1 VLGNS
6 NHPEPVPGL
15 LTGGELL
22 VACYNACAAKSMS
35 VSTTSAWV
43 ANRREIAS
51 HRAAPDQEYTW
62 LGKSSASIS
71 GRPTQ
76 WLR

>member
-6 NHPEPVPGL
+6 NHPEPVPGP

-22 VACYNACAAKSMS
+22 VGCCNACAAKSMS

-43 ANRREIAS
+43 ASRREIAI
-51 HRAAPDQEYTW
+51 HRA
-62 LGKSSASIS
+62 
-71 GRPTQ
+71 
-76 WLR
+76 